1 YSKGKPRRKSDGVC
15 QRSDVGW
22 NPTRFCAL
30 ILLVPEGQWTFEKH
44 FPAKFWRESS
54 LKRSSTMAS
63 DSETLKKDIA
73 ELRASI
79 ETLTRDVTSMSQS
92 MSDGLKERASRTAD
106 SVRNG
111 ARNAANEIGVKGR
124 QSAEAV
130 ENTVRDKPLQSLVV
144 AFGAGL
150 LLAQLLRKR

>member
-1 YSKGKPRRKSDGVC
+1 
-15 QRSDVGW
+15 
-22 NPTRFCAL
+22 
-30 ILLVPEGQWTFEKH
+30 
-44 FPAKFWRESS
+44 
-54 LKRSSTMAS
+54 MAS